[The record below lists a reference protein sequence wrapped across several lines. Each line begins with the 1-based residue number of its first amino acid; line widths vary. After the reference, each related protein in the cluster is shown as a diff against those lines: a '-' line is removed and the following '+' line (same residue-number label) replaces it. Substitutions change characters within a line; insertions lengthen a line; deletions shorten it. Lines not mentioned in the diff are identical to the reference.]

1 MTSSPFPLE
10 PGATI
15 GILGG
20 GQLGRMLALAA
31 ARLGFDVAVLTPEP
45 DAPASRVA
53 AHTVLAAYDDAAA
66 LAELARRCAV
76 VTFEF
81 ENVPAAVVA
90 ALHGLGVPTAP
101 GDLALATAQD
111 RVIEKTFFR
120 DQGIATVDFVAI
132 DTADD
137 IVAGLARLGAPA
149 LLKTRREGYDGK
161 GQAWVATPD
170 EACAAFDRLS
180 WAGGGRTPMIL
191 EARAPF
197 VRELSIIA
205 ARARDGTVAAYP
217 LTENTHRDGVLRL
230 SVAPAK
236 AEARTHAAASALAH
250 TTLARLDYVGV
261 AGIELFELANGD
273 LLVNEFAPRV
283 HNSGHW
289 TLDAC
294 EVDQFEQHI
303 RAIAGWPLGPTEPF
317 AKAEMENLLGAHVE
331 DWAALAAEPGARLWL
346 YGKRETVPGRKM
358 GHVTRLRRLA

>member
-1 MTSSPFPLE
+1 MTSSPFPLS

-31 ARLGFDVAVLTPEP
+31 ARLGFDVVILTPEA

-53 AHTVLAAYDDAAA
+53 AHTVLAPYNDATA
-66 LAELARRCAV
+66 LADLARRCAV

-81 ENVPAAVVA
+81 ENVPAEVVA

-101 GDLALATAQD
+101 SDLALATAQD

-120 DQGIATVDFVAI
+120 DQGIGTVDFVPI
-132 DTADD
+132 DCADD
-137 IVAGLARLGAPA
+137 IVAGLERLGAPA

-161 GQAWVATPD
+161 GQAWIATPE
-170 EACAAFDRLS
+170 EATAAFERL
-180 WAGGGRTPMIL
+180 GGVPMIL

-205 ARARDGTVAAYP
+205 ARAQDGSVAAYP
-217 LTENTHRDGVLRL
+217 LTENTHKDGVLRV
-230 SVAPAK
+230 SVAPAHAK
-236 AEARTHAAASALAH
+236 ASTHAAASALAR
-250 TTLARLDYVGV
+250 TTLDRLGYVGV

-303 RAIAGWPLGPTEPF
+303 RAIAGWPLGPTAPF
-317 AKAEMENLLGAHVE
+317 AQARMENLLGADVD
-331 DWAALAAEPGARLWL
+331 DWAKLAAEPGARLWL
-346 YGKRETVPGRKM
+346 YGKRETVTGRKM
-358 GHVTRLRRLA
+358 GHVTRLGPLG

>member
-1 MTSSPFPLE
+1 MTSSPFPLK

-31 ARLGFDVAVLTPEP
+31 ARLGFDVAILTPEA

-53 AHTVLAAYDDAAA
+53 AHTVLAPYNDPAA
-66 LAELARRCAV
+66 LKDLAQRCAV

-81 ENVPAAVVA
+81 ENVPAEVVA

-101 GDLALATAQD
+101 SDLALATAQD
-111 RVIEKTFFR
+111 RAIEKTFFR

-132 DTADD
+132 DSADD
-137 IVAGLARLGAPA
+137 IIAGLARLGAPA

-161 GQAWVATPD
+161 GQSWVSTPD
-170 EACAAFDRLS
+170 EAHDAFDRL
-180 WAGGGRTPMIL
+180 GRVPMIL

-205 ARARDGTVAAYP
+205 ARAHDGTVAAYP
-217 LTENTHRDGVLRL
+217 LTENTHKGGVLHL
-230 SVAPAK
+230 SVAPAQ
-236 AEARTHAAASALAH
+236 AMASTHAAASALAR
-250 TTLARLDYVGV
+250 TTLERLGYVGV
-261 AGIELFELANGD
+261 AGIELFELETGD

-317 AKAEMENLLGAHVE
+317 AKARMENLLGAEVD
-331 DWAALAAEPGARLWL
+331 DWATLAAEPGARLWL
-346 YGKRETVPGRKM
+346 YGKRETVAGRKM
-358 GHVTRLRRLA
+358 GHVTRLGPLG

>member
-1 MTSSPFPLE
+1 MTSSPFPLAPFPLE

-20 GQLGRMLALAA
+20 GQLGRMLAMAA
-31 ARLGFDVAVLTPEP
+31 ARLGFDIVVLTPEA

-53 AHTVLAAYDDAAA
+53 AHTLLAPYDDPVA
-66 LAELARRCAV
+66 LAELAQRCAV

-81 ENVPAAVVA
+81 ENVPAEVVA

-132 DTADD
+132 DSADD
-137 IVAGLARLGAPA
+137 IRDGLDRLGAPA

-170 EACAAFDRLS
+170 EARAAFDRLD
-180 WAGGGRTPMIL
+180 RVPMIL

-197 VRELSIIA
+197 VRELSVIA
-205 ARARDGTVAAYP
+205 VRARDGTVAAYP
-217 LTENTHRDGVLRL
+217 LAENTHKGGVLHI
-230 SVAPAK
+230 SVAPA
-236 AEARTHAAASALAH
+236 EVDARTQDRAKAIAR

-261 AGIELFELANGD
+261 AGIELFQLANGD

-317 AKAEMENLLGAHVE
+317 AHARMENLLGGQVE

-346 YGKRETVPGRKM
+346 YGKREAMPGRKM
-358 GHVTRLRRLA
+358 GHVTRLSRLG

>member
-1 MTSSPFPLE
+1 MTSSPFPLS

-31 ARLGFDVAVLTPEP
+31 ARLGFDVVILTPEA

-53 AHTVLAAYDDAAA
+53 AHTVLAPYNDASA
-66 LAELARRCAV
+66 LAELATRCAV

-81 ENVPAAVVA
+81 ENVPAEVVA

-101 GDLALATAQD
+101 SDLALATAQD
-111 RVIEKTFFR
+111 RVTEKTFFR

-132 DTADD
+132 DSADD

-161 GQAWVATPD
+161 GQAWIATPD
-170 EACAAFDRLS
+170 EAQAAFERL
-180 WAGGGRTPMIL
+180 GGAPMIL

-205 ARARDGTVAAYP
+205 ARAQDGIVAAYP
-217 LTENTHRDGVLRL
+217 LTENTHKDGVLRV
-230 SVAPAK
+230 SVAPAMAK
-236 AEARTHAAASALAH
+236 ASTHAAATALAR
-250 TTLARLDYVGV
+250 TTLERLGYVGV

-303 RAIAGWPLGPTEPF
+303 RAIVGWPLGPTEPF
-317 AKAEMENLLGAHVE
+317 AQARMENLLGADVD
-331 DWAALAAEPGARLWL
+331 DWATLAAEPGARLWL
-346 YGKRETVPGRKM
+346 YGKRETVTGRKM
-358 GHVTRLRRLA
+358 GHVTRLSALR

>member
-1 MTSSPFPLE
+1 MTPSRFPLP

-31 ARLGFDVAVLTPEP
+31 ARLGFDVAILTPEA

-53 AHTVLAAYDDAAA
+53 AHTVLAAYDDPAA
-66 LAELARRCAV
+66 LAEMAQRCAV

-81 ENVPAAVVA
+81 ENVPADVVA

-101 GDLALATAQD
+101 SDLALATAQD

-137 IVAGLARLGAPA
+137 SVAGLARLGAPA
-149 LLKTRREGYDGK
+149 LLKTRRDGYDGK
-161 GQAWVATPD
+161 GQAWVATLQ
-170 EACAAFDRLS
+170 EAHAAFDRL
-180 WAGGGRTPMIL
+180 GRVPMIL

-205 ARARDGTVAAYP
+205 ARAHDGTVAAYP
-217 LTENTHRDGVLRL
+217 LTENTHKDGVLRL
-230 SVAPAK
+230 SVAPAQ
-236 AEARTHAAASALAH
+236 AQPATHEAASALAR
-250 TTLARLDYVGV
+250 TTLERLDYVGV

-317 AKAEMENLLGAHVE
+317 AHARMENLLGADVE
-331 DWAALAAEPGARLWL
+331 TWTALAAEPGARLWL

-358 GHVTRLRRLA
+358 GHVTRLGPLG